1 MITYK
6 TGGRGYSLTEILLAI
21 LIFATTLTP
30 LIQLF
35 IQSTREAESAVDY
48 YKVSN
53 YLSMEI
59 EKLKSLITV
68 QPEAFSQIYPADS
81 VIEKKIEKFDIKIK
95 IYPGRLISTISAYS
109 GHKISSSVTEVEA
122 EAVWKSN
129 SGRTQKFCFYTS
141 L

>member
-1 MITYK
+1 MIK
-6 TGGRGYSLTEILLAI
+6 ARRSGRGYSLTEILLAI

-35 IQSTREAESAVDY
+35 IQSTREAESAVDS

-59 EKLKSLITV
+59 EALKSLLAIHPAV
-68 QPEAFSQIYPADS
+68 FRHMYPPGS
-81 VIEKKIEKFDIKIK
+81 LIEKKYEKYDIKVRVT
-95 IYPGRLISTISAYS
+95 PDHVISTVSAYN
-109 GHKISSSVTEVEA
+109 GQSVSAPVVEVEA
-122 EAVWKSN
+122 EAAWKTN
-129 SGRTQKFCFYTS
+129 AGWPQKLVFNTS

>member
-1 MITYK
+1 MITHK

-59 EKLKSLITV
+59 EKLKSLKAI
-68 QPEAFSQIYPADS
+68 QPKAFYQMYPDDC
-81 VIEKKIEKFDIKIK
+81 VIEKKMEKFDIKIK
-95 IYPGRLISTISAYS
+95 INPGFIISTVSAHS
-109 GHKISSSVTEVEA
+109 GHKINSSVAEVEA
-122 EAVWKSN
+122 GAVWKSN
-129 SGRTQKFCFYTS
+129 SGRTQKFSFNTS

>member
-1 MITYK
+1 MINK
-6 TGGRGYSLTEILLAI
+6 MNRARGYSLTEILLAI

-59 EKLKSLITV
+59 ERLKSLLVI
-68 QPEAFSQIYPADS
+68 QPAVFRQLYSSGA
-81 VIEKKIEKFDIKIK
+81 VIEKKIEKYDIKVTINSEHV
-95 IYPGRLISTISAYS
+95 ISTVSAFS
-109 GHKISSSVTEVEA
+109 GQTIKALVVEVEA
-122 EAVWKSN
+122 AAGWKTN
-129 SGRTQKFCFYTS
+129 SGWPQKFVFNTS

>member
-1 MITYK
+1 MINITNRD
-6 TGGRGYSLTEILLAI
+6 RGYSLTEILLAI

-59 EKLKSLITV
+59 ERLKSLLAI
-68 QPEAFSQIYPADS
+68 QPAVFRQLYPPGA
-81 VIEKKIEKFDIKIK
+81 VIEKKAEKYDIKVTVNSEHV
-95 IYPGRLISTISAYS
+95 ISTVSAFS
-109 GHKISSSVTEVEA
+109 GQTIKALVVEVEA
-122 EAVWKSN
+122 EAGWKTN
-129 SGRTQKFCFYTS
+129 SGWPQKFVFNTS